1 MRRLRGWFSL
11 CFMFCSQEFVCEC
24 GVCCG
29 RCGES
34 AVGSAEMVVGSGV
47 CVAGCGG
54 CRSQCRVYRLWHW
67 VLLSCSGGFR
77 SGTGVFVYGI
87 GVFEVD
93 LFRFRV
99 VKRKRT
105 PCGVPKNKN
114 EKIKYRFY
122 EPFSF
127 VSFSACAWCKGS
139 VFFVCSGE
147 KLVFFAVFNR
157 CFPCLRGGF
166 RGFSGSFR
174 RKWGLVSW
182 VCGFQMRRLRYLRK
196 P

>member
-1 MRRLRGWFSL
+1 MRRLLGVKCRNGCGFGGLRGGLRRLRGWFSL

-24 GVCCG
+24 SVCG
-29 RCGES
+29 WRCGKS
-34 AVGSAEMVVGSGV
+34 AVRSAEMVVDSWV

-54 CRSQCRVYRLWHW
+54 CRSQCRVYRLWYW

-77 SGTGVFVYGI
+77 LGTGVCVVG
-87 GVFEVD
+87 

-105 PCGVPKNKN
+105 SHDVPKNKN

-127 VSFSACAWCKGS
+127 VSFSAFAWCKGS

-147 KLVFFAVFNR
+147 KLVFFGTFNR

-166 RGFSGSFR
+166 RGFAGF
-174 RKWGLVSW
+174 KCGG
-182 VCGFQMRRLRYLRK
+182 CGF
-196 P
+196 